1 MKSTES
7 QIESIWELAKP
18 INVDEMLMAMTKR
31 MHRQLEMQVF
41 LFLAGYKKLTGNTY
55 ISLYDLSHICT
66 IEKQYLSSGQVCYT
80 LKPKTFEYTLHIP
93 QED

>member
-1 MKSTES
+1 
-7 QIESIWELAKP
+7 
-18 INVDEMLMAMTKR
+18 MLHAMAKR
-31 MHRQLEMQVF
+31 MHRHIEMQVF
-41 LFLAGYKKLTGNTY
+41 CFLAGYKKLTGNTY

-66 IEKQYLSSGQVCYT
+66 LERQYLSDGQMCYT

>member
-1 MKSTES
+1 M
-7 QIESIWELAKP
+7 AKP

-41 LFLAGYKKLTGNTY
+41 LFLAGYKKFTGNTY

-66 IEKQYLSSGQVCYT
+66 IEKQYLSYGQVCYM
-80 LKPKTFEYTLHIP
+80 LKPKIFEYTLHIP